1 MAVQPPAGMSYV
13 IDRSDTIV
21 EVGPTWAAFAHD
33 NGGQQFAESTLGRS
47 LWDFVSGPTPRQVY
61 RDLLARVRQGHVAR
75 FAFRC
80 DAPHCVR
87 RMMMTMTCLDGGAVR
102 FDTAIVATLLVQG
115 LRSAE
120 PPASNSRALVRMCS
134 WCKRIATTDEWH
146 EFEDGITRLG
156 LFTPEN
162 RSLITHGICPSCAD
176 AIDRELRSA
185 G

>member
-21 EVGPTWAAFAHD
+21 EVGPIWAAFAHD
-33 NGGQQFAESTLGRS
+33 NGGQQFADTTIGRS

-87 RMMMTMTCLDGGAVR
+87 RMTMTMACLDGGAVR
-102 FDTAIVATLLVQG
+102 FETATVATLALQVPHSG
-115 LRSAE
+115 DLPMSGHH
-120 PPASNSRALVRMCS
+120 ALVRMCS
-134 WCKRIATTDEWH
+134 WCKRIATTGEWR
-146 EFEDGITRLG
+146 EFEDGVTRFA
-156 LFTPEN
+156 LFTSN
-162 RSLITHGICPSCAD
+162 HSAIITHGICPACAA
-176 AIDRELRSA
+176 AIDRELRPA